1 MLTFIPL
8 ILAATAAP
16 VVAPV
21 RSATVTVVARA
32 VILEGQR
39 IRMGASV
46 AQNRILPKPRRGLVE
61 FQ

>member
-1 MLTFIPL
+1 ML
-8 ILAATAAP
+8 AVAAP
-16 VVAPV
+16 VADPPA

-39 IRMGASV
+39 IKMGTSIN
-46 AQNRILPKPRRGLVE
+46 QNRALPKPRRGLVE